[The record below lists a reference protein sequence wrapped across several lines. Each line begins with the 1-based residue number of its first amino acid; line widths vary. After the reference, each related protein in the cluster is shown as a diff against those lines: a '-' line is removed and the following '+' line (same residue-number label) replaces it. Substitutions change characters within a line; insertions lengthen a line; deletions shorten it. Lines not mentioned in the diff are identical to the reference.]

1 MPNRP
6 QGRIFPEYR
15 GKWFQADRQD
25 GVKVLRSWLYAR
37 PDGGAITTILNN
49 ASFLATAAI
58 NLEARDQRFDVMIAS
73 SPPFFPHMGGVLH
86 RALNGTPLIL
96 ELRDLWPDYAIE
108 MGLVRNRTAQRG
120 LLGLE
125 RWMIRGAD
133 HLVAVTDSFRRRLV
147 AKGVSNDRIS
157 VVPNGVDLG
166 FYRSVDDPAPVSAL
180 EQDGEFR
187 VGYLGNMGRG
197 QDLTTLV
204 DAAALL
210 QVRRIRCRLV
220 LAGDGPE
227 RHRIVAAIAAAR
239 LANIV
244 VYPVIPKALSRAFYN
259 TCDVCLVPLASLP
272 VFQETIPSKLFEI
285 MACERPVIG
294 GVDGEARSI
303 IESSGAGVAIPPGDA
318 ESLACAIEAMM
329 NLPASARAAMGQHG
343 RAWVSTHVDRD
354 QLAATY
360 LKVLRRVATMNGEP

>member
-1 MPNRP
+1 
-6 QGRIFPEYR
+6 
-15 GKWFQADRQD
+15 
-25 GVKVLRSWLYAR
+25 
-37 PDGGAITTILNN
+37 
-49 ASFLATAAI
+49 
-58 NLEARDQRFDVMIAS
+58 
-73 SPPFFPHMGGVLH
+73 VLH

-108 MGLVRNRTAQRG
+108 MGVVRNRAAQRG
-120 LLGLE
+120 LLRLE
-125 RWMIRGAD
+125 RWMIRRAD

-157 VVPNGVDLG
+157 VVPNGVDLA
-166 FYRSVDDPAPVSAL
+166 FYRSVDDPAPVPAL
-180 EQDGEFR
+180 EPDGEFR

-204 DAAALL
+204 DAAAVL
-210 QVRRIRCRLV
+210 QVRRIPCRLV

-239 LANIV
+239 LSNIV

-303 IESSGAGVAIPPGDA
+303 IEASGAGVAIPPGDA
-318 ESLACAIEAMM
+318 RPS
-329 NLPASARAAMGQHG
+329 PAPSRQ
-343 RAWVSTHVDRD
+343 
-354 QLAATY
+354 
-360 LKVLRRVATMNGEP
+360 